1 MLKEFTIENYKSFK
15 NEVTFTM
22 EADTLSVTEHP
33 HHITENGLLKV
44 ASIYGPNAGG
54 KTNLLKAFLILK
66 KLTNPYDIE
75 RNINLKDIEPFKF
88 IKEGDKIITFKVF
101 FIDDRYEIGYH
112 VSFEKVTVNEITKI
126 IIHYEN
132 LSYRLLNENKFNNL
146 FIRNGQNIIAEKLS
160 KELKISSFRISDTI
174 TFVSFLN
181 QYINFLG
188 ENPCYLDI
196 VSRFKYQIRSIVY
209 TNNLN
214 EINKTYFNIS
224 TLNVLEK
231 QYSSP
236 YIKDNV
242 INILNNLDINISNI
256 IFEKIPNNRSRIFC
270 EHFIGEEKYILSLE
284 EESAGTI
291 TLIHSLPT
299 LISAIKR
306 GFIIVVDEIDAHLHP
321 KLIQKIIE
329 LFNSKHNKE
338 AQLIFN
344 SHDILN
350 MNNENFRR
358 DEIWFVYRNENLES
372 ELICLSDFENY
383 KGEKVRKDAKYS
395 KQYMEGRY
403 GADPFIEKGVVFGL
417 EDFKDIKDNV
427 FIKNENNYE
436 KNLEEKYS
444 HSLFIEESDLEWIS

>member
-1 MLKEFTIENYKSFK
+1 M
-15 NEVTFTM
+15 
-22 EADTLSVTEHP
+22 
-33 HHITENGLLKV
+33 
-44 ASIYGPNAGG
+44 
-54 KTNLLKAFLILK
+54 
-66 KLTNPYDIE
+66 
-75 RNINLKDIEPFKF
+75 
-88 IKEGDKIITFKVF
+88 
-101 FIDDRYEIGYH
+101 
-112 VSFEKVTVNEITKI
+112 
-126 IIHYEN
+126 
-132 LSYRLLNENKFNNL
+132 
-146 FIRNGQNIIAEKLS
+146 
-160 KELKISSFRISDTI
+160 
-174 TFVSFLN
+174 
-181 QYINFLG
+181 
-188 ENPCYLDI
+188 
-196 VSRFKYQIRSIVY
+196 
-209 TNNLN
+209 
-214 EINKTYFNIS
+214 
-224 TLNVLEK
+224 
-231 QYSSP
+231 
-236 YIKDNV
+236 
-242 INILNNLDINISNI
+242 
-256 IFEKIPNNRSRIFC
+256 
-270 EHFIGEEKYILSLE
+270 
-284 EESAGTI
+284 
-291 TLIHSLPT
+291 
-299 LISAIKR
+299 SAIKR

-444 HSLFIEESDLEWIS
+444 HSLFIEESDLE